1 MDEQQYQAWWPL
13 HLRVAL
19 GETLSAEEQ
28 HDYEA
33 GRAELEAEEQAELQ
47 HDVTELR
54 ALQAQLRELTARDQ
68 ELARQEA
75 LLREQAAQL
84 EQQYLALTG
93 KPLGLEV

>member
-1 MDEQQYQAWWPL
+1 MDEQQYKAWWPL

-19 GETLSAEEQ
+19 GEALSAEEQ
-28 HDYEA
+28 RVYEV
-33 GRAELEAEEQAELQ
+33 GRAELQAEEQAELQ
-47 HDVTELR
+47 YDTSELR

-68 ELARQEA
+68 KLAREEA

-84 EQQYLALTG
+84 ERRYLALTG

>member
-1 MDEQQYQAWWPL
+1 MDEQQYKAWWPL

-19 GETLSAEEQ
+19 GETLSDEEKRL
-28 HDYEA
+28 YEA
-33 GRAELEAEEQAELQ
+33 GRAELQAEEQTELR

-68 ELARQEA
+68 ELAREET
-75 LLREQAAQL
+75 LLREQAARL
-84 EQQYLALTG
+84 ERQYLVVTG